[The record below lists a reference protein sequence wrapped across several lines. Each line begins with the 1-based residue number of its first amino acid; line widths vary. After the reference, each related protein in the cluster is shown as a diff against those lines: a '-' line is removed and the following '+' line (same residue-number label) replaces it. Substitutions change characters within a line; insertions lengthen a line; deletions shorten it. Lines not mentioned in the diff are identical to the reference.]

1 VRIVDPYASL
11 QSPTNREHAVRASM
25 QSNAAEYIRFK
36 IAEHLADVEDHDDL
50 DEPFT
55 RGYRMALRVAFI
67 AAGGEVD
74 GSEEQWAEVV
84 EAGRG

>member
-1 VRIVDPYASL
+1 MRIVDPYGNL
-11 QSPTNREHAVRASM
+11 QSHHDDAVHAGM
-25 QSNAAEYIRFK
+25 QSNAADYIRFV
-36 IAEHLADVEDHDDL
+36 IAEHLAELEDNDDL
-50 DEPFT
+50 EHPFT
-55 RGYRMALRVAFI
+55 RGYRMGLRVAFL